1 VAFATQSPEN
11 LTEHVIAEPDD
22 WRMAKWMD
30 VAPSCT
36 SGVVIVMAVVSVLA
50 TGSRM
55 SSARIVPAPPAEV
68 EMMAP
73 RFPVAFVEK
82 ITISENWY
90 TPAVGVFMYIAVD
103 EAYIDPAFGD
113 ADPHAPVGVTNPE
126 PDATDTLPSTV
137 NRGRASFNQRR
148 LSDT

>member
-1 VAFATQSPEN
+1 M
-11 LTEHVIAEPDD
+11 I
-22 WRMAKWMD
+22 
-30 VAPSCT
+30 
-36 SGVVIVMAVVSVLA
+36 
-50 TGSRM
+50 
-55 SSARIVPAPPAEV
+55 
-68 EMMAP
+68 AP

-103 EAYIDPAFGD
+103 EAYILPAFGD
-113 ADPHAPVGVTNPE
+113 ADPHVPVGVAKPE
-126 PDATDTLPSTV
+126 LVATATVPSNV